1 MSLLK
6 STNELLK
13 RNSKA
18 GKALGPDSPML
29 DPDQVTIHGRTVAE
43 EERAPASLRLKE
55 IVLDPK
61 LQCRAAMNP
70 ATVAEYLEVLNE
82 GDATFPPVSVIRVE
96 GELLLVDGWH
106 RHEAYRV
113 AGRTVIPATVR
124 DGSRRDAVLAAIQ
137 ANRSHGLRRTQADKE
152 RAVVALL
159 MDREWAGMSNRD
171 LAQLAGV
178 SHVYVGNVRARF
190 GVEKGAV
197 LTPEW
202 RATVTGEPTPQWA
215 ALLET
220 ARKEYYGREAE
231 SIRVAATPEVLAPLM
246 PYPQAP
252 KSVRACFALRAGEL
266 ATQPWPWPEDQSV
279 SQRGKR
285 AAGLDTVPDLVRAVS
300 STDCAPELCWVL
312 YGVLQTALKLP
323 TSAYVDDKLVES
335 LSDRPRLWAQ
345 AKSRQEELRL
355 AREKAEA
362 AEKARGP
369 KDPYDFWKLARDA
382 ASPEEQEKILASAPE
397 KTWAYYVT
405 PGQLRP
411 EVRDGLYRE
420 RVGDDGA
427 CKIPGCDGWIVGKDG
442 QARGTCAVCGRTFRA
457 WEQEIQEA
465 SAVLTRALELPGV
478 AVGVGGVV
486 LDANDLAASLA
497 ISNAW
502 REQKEAVE
510 KWLKRAPGE
519 LAEAM
524 LRWVSSPPPTVR
536 VESGGTADARA
547 GEEEEEEEDLDADD
561 GVNDRLPEDAEGAA

>member
-1 MSLLK
+1 MKTTRPVKLS
-6 STNELLK
+6 
-13 RNSKA
+13 
-18 GKALGPDSPML
+18 D
-29 DPDQVTIHGRTVAE
+29 
-43 EERAPASLRLKE
+43 

-61 LQCRAAMNP
+61 LQCRVGLNE
-70 ATVAEYLEVLNE
+70 ATVVEYLEALKLEEVV
-82 GDATFPPVSVIRVE
+82 FPSVQLVE
-96 GELLLVDGWH
+96 VDGELLLVDGWH
-106 RHEAYRV
+106 RHEAYRR
-113 AGRTVIPATVR
+113 AGRSVIPAEIEAGT
-124 DGSRRDAVLAAIQ
+124 RRDAVLAAIQ

-178 SHVYVGNVRARF
+178 SHVHVGNVRARF

-215 ALLET
+215 ALLDA
-220 ARKEYYGREAE
+220 ARKEYYGRDAE

-246 PYPQAP
+246 PHPQAP

-279 SQRGKR
+279 TQRGKR
-285 AAGLDTVPDLVRAVS
+285 AAGLDTVADLVRAVS
-300 STDCAPELCWVL
+300 STACTAELAWVL
-312 YGVLQTALKLP
+312 YGVLQTAVGLP
-323 TSAYVDDKLVES
+323 KSAYVDDKLVES

-345 AKSRQEELRL
+345 ARARQEELRL

-369 KDPYDFWKLARDA
+369 KDPYDWWKLARET
-382 ASPEEQEKILASAPE
+382 ASPEEQEKILATAPE

-405 PGQLRP
+405 PGNLRP
-411 EVRDGLYRE
+411 EVRDGLYRQ
-420 RVGDDGA
+420 RVGSAGP

-442 QARGTCAVCGRTFRA
+442 GATGTCAVCGRSFRT
-457 WEQEIQEA
+457 WEREIQQA
-465 SAVLTRALELPGV
+465 SAVLTRALDLPGV

-502 REQKEAVE
+502 RADKAGVE
-510 KWLKRAPGE
+510 KWLKRAPGA

-524 LRWVSSPPPTVR
+524 LRWVSAPPATVR

-547 GEEEEEEEDLDADD
+547 GEEEEEEGLDADD
-561 GVNDRLPEDAEGAA
+561 EGDDGLDEDAEGAA

>member
-13 RNSKA
+13 QNSKA

-70 ATVAEYLEVLNE
+70 ATVAEYVEVLKE

-113 AGRTVIPATVR
+113 AGRTVIPTTVR

-137 ANRSHGLRRTQADKE
+137 ANRSHGLQRTQADKE

-178 SHVYVGNVRARF
+178 SHVHVGNVRARF

-202 RATVTGEPTPQWA
+202 RAIVTGEPTPQWA

-246 PYPQAP
+246 PHPQAP

-266 ATQPWPWPEDQSV
+266 AAQPWPWPEDQSV

-312 YGVLQTALKLP
+312 YGVLQTALELP
-323 TSAYVDDKLVES
+323 TSAYVDYKLVES
-335 LSDRPRLWAQ
+335 LDDRPRLWAQ
-345 AKSRQEELRL
+345 AKARREELRL

-369 KDPYDFWKLARDA
+369 KDPYDWWKLAREA
-382 ASPEEQEKILASAPE
+382 ASPEEQEKILATAPE

-405 PGQLRP
+405 PNQLRP
-411 EVRDGLYRE
+411 GVRDGLYRE
-420 RVGDDGA
+420 RVGSAGA
-427 CKIPGCDGWIVGKDG
+427 CQIPGCDGWIIGKDG
-442 QARGTCAVCGRTFRA
+442 GATGTCAVCGRSFRT
-457 WEQEIQEA
+457 WEREIQQA

-502 REQKEAVE
+502 RADRAGVE

-547 GEEEEEEEDLDADD
+547 GEEHEEENLDADD
-561 GVNDRLPEDAEGAA
+561 EGDDGLDEVADGAA